1 MRRYILLLTLTAL
14 TVALVALSALPVSAQ
29 QPLYQCGGTTELFEP
44 KAAKAYERETGQEC
58 QKVIVRRV

>member
-29 QPLYQCGGTTELFEP
+29 QPLYQCGTALFEP

-58 QKVIVRRV
+58 QKVIVRR